1 MVFAFCIYL
10 RRFANFVAG
19 FLGVW
24 RLMGDTGM
32 SSAPLLTSLII
43 NAAGLAA
50 ASITIASLGFAG
62 AAVMIWLVAETHEP

>member
-1 MVFAFCIYL
+1 MIMGADL
-10 RRFANFVAG
+10 SRQTSNRSG
-19 FLGVW
+19 FLSVW

-50 ASITIASLGFAG
+50 ASVVVASLGFVG
-62 AAVMIWLVAETHEP
+62 AAVMICLVAETHRP